1 MLAAS
6 ERRHDFGL
14 VLQGDSIEHTFEL
27 AHEELSGQRVMSLKN
42 DCGCTATDLKVV
54 NAAGASRAFS
64 LGDALDPEQRLQ
76 VRVTLDSSR
85 KLGELSLHSTLLLS
99 GGGVLPLTLSGTIRE
114 PLGCFPNPIEFGRL
128 DRGERSERM
137 ASLTAAV
144 PGTLTLDPTALPPE
158 MLASVSSSGS
168 ETWELEFAL
177 EDAGRTS
184 TTYSILLPLR
194 LQTSSGKVYE
204 KSVVITG
211 AVKGAIASDPEA
223 VSFGLL
229 CPAAL
234 AVVPRR
240 AHCRISR
247 AEPFSEAADLA
258 LGFST
263 AKGSVV
269 ELSSLLIVEKSA
281 IIDGDLAIELMCR
294 EVPDVAGPFR
304 GALSVGTRTSGSL
317 ISIPVFGLIGSATE
331 CAGANLRAR

>member
-1 MLAAS
+1 MLAAP

-27 AHEELSGQRVMSLKN
+27 AHEELSGQCVMSLKN

-76 VRVTLDSSR
+76 VRVTLDTSR
-85 KLGELSLHSTLLLS
+85 KSGEVSLHSTLLLS
-99 GGGVLPLTLSGTIRE
+99 GGGVLPLTLSGTVRE
-114 PLGCFPNPIEFGRL
+114 PLGCSPNPIDFGRL
-128 DRGERSERM
+128 DRGERGEFV
-137 ASLTAAV
+137 ASLTASV
-144 PGTLTLDPTALPPE
+144 PGTLTMDTTALPPE
-158 MLASVSSSGS
+158 MLASVSPSGS
-168 ETWELEFAL
+168 ETWELEVAL
-177 EDAGRTS
+177 EDAGRTR
-184 TTYSILLPLR
+184 TAYSIVLPLR
-194 LQTSSGKVYE
+194 LETSFGKVYE
-204 KSVVITG
+204 KSVVITA

-247 AEPFSEAADLA
+247 AEPFSEAADMA

-269 ELSSLLIVEKSA
+269 ELSSLLIIEKSA
-281 IIDGDLAIELMCR
+281 IINGDLAIDLMCR

-304 GALSVGTRTSGSL
+304 GALSVRAGTSASL
-317 ISIPVFGLIGSATE
+317 ISVPVFGLIGSATE
-331 CAGANLRAR
+331 CVGADPRAR